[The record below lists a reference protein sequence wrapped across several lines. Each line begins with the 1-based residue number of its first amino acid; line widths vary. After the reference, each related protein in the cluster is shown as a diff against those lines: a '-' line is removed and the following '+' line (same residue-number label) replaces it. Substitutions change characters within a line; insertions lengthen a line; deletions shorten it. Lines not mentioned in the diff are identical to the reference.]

1 MIFCY
6 LILCILGNVSPQ
18 SSTDVQNVH
27 TLLFTTNQYNYLIRP
42 SLNQSN
48 PIQVYIGFT
57 LYGITG
63 IDEIEQKMT
72 TTGRVFAMDTSELWW
87 TDIYLCSPSDG
98 LET

>member
-6 LILCILGNVSPQ
+6 IILCILRNVSPQ

-27 TLLFTTNQYNYLIRP
+27 TLLSTTNQYNYLIRP

-72 TTGRVFAMDTSELWW
+72 TTGWLDIQW
-87 TDIYLCSPSDG
+87 TDEFLQWTPAS
-98 LET
+98 